1 MIQNNPYKFAKETF
15 AAIVYDAYRAAV
27 AAGELPDAET
37 AAPVV
42 EVPRDA
48 QNGDLS
54 STFALAAAKPL
65 RRSPKMIAETILKY
79 MAEHELFCD

>member
-1 MIQNNPYKFAKETF
+1 MIRNNMYKTAKETF
-15 AAIVYDAYRAAV
+15 EALVYAAYRAAV

-37 AAPVV
+37 ARPAV

-65 RRSPKMIAETILKY
+65 RQAP
-79 MAEHELFCD
+79 